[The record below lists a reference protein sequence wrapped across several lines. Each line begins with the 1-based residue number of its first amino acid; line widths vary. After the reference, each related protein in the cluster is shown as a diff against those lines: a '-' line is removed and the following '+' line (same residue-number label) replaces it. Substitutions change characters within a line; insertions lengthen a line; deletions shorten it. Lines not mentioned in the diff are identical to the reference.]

1 MCFLLTMPI
10 DIVIGKINKL
20 FHLSKQQQQNSLNRE
35 GKNIAHHKIEV
46 AGNIKIFQIILP
58 RKRLTV
64 KNKLRYL
71 PSKDLFIKLLSNE

>member
-20 FHLSKQQQQNSLNRE
+20 FHLSKQQQNSLNRE

-64 KNKLRYL
+64 KNKMPAVKNKIFVLKI
-71 PSKDLFIKLLSNE
+71 SKNQC